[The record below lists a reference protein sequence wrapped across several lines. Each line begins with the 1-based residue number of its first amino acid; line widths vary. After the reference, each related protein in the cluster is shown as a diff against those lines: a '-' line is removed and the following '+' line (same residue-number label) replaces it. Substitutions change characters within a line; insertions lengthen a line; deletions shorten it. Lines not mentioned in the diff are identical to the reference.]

1 MALGGNAIS
10 KREERGVAGG
20 NEPRGSG
27 SLSCRWLFAAGSMG
41 PKVLAD
47 VRFAENGEKNAI
59 IASLER
65 TWQALQGDSG
75 TKITS

>member
-1 MALGGNAIS
+1 
-10 KREERGVAGG
+10 
-20 NEPRGSG
+20 
-27 SLSCRWLFAAGSMG
+27 MG